1 MENTKFKL
9 SRVKNPP
16 ISNNCYRIFL
26 LVNVVFLFV
35 GCASQRP
42 VFYPNNQFN
51 TAGKTVSK
59 QDVDEC
65 MKNAAAYGIKT
76 QPVKKVAGGS
86 AVGAATGAAVGS
98 ATGAVRGHAGRGA
111 AAGAAGGAAGGF
123 MWGLFSAKKVDPVQK
138 NFVEECLRLKGYKV
152 IGWK

>member
-9 SRVKNPP
+9 SRVKSSL
-16 ISNNCYRIFL
+16 ISNNCYLIFL

-51 TAGKTVSK
+51 TVGKTVSK

-65 MKNAAAYGIKT
+65 MKSASAYGIKT

-86 AVGAATGAAVGS
+86 AVGTATGAAVGS

-123 MWGLFSAKKVDPVQK
+123 MWGLFNAKKVDPVQK
-138 NFVEECLRLKGYKV
+138 RFVEECLRLKGYKV